1 VPTQRYDNAGRK
13 NCGDPFTI
21 LTVLA
26 LMPYALIRYGV
37 DRRRERR
44 R

>member
-1 VPTQRYDNAGRK
+1 MKRYDNAGRK
-13 NCGDPFTI
+13 TCGDPFTI
-21 LTVLA
+21 VTVLV
-26 LMPYALIRYGV
+26 LMPKALVLYAR